1 MSKEVRV
8 FLEAV
13 AVEGLLFTA
22 GFFLLLEKG
31 REEDGVF
38 ALLML
43 SAVPASFFLAVR
55 SYRPTLGSAARLHL
69 SLGAAIG
76 LTVAIVVTAY
86 VWVRV
91 LVANRG
97 ENFVSF
103 AHDAMYESPLS
114 PEGAAMFMTVVAF
127 ALVVPGLAVL
137 TAIFGLILG
146 LMVKEQ

>member
-13 AVEGLLFTA
+13 AVDAVLFTA
-22 GFFLLLEKG
+22 GFFLFLEKG

-43 SAVPASFFLAVR
+43 SAVPASFYLAVR

-69 SLGAAIG
+69 SLGAAFG
-76 LTVAIVVTAY
+76 LTVAVVVTTAS
-86 VWVRV
+86 WV
-91 LVANRG
+91 
-97 ENFVSF
+97 
-103 AHDAMYESPLS
+103 
-114 PEGAAMFMTVVAF
+114 GAAMAPKGDESFISPGAAAMLVTIAAF